1 MPTVRPLSAVPPD
14 EPPALHARA
23 IDNLR
28 FIRETME
35 RAGAFTAVSGR
46 GMMAVGALG
55 VTAALLTSAVRTPLE
70 WLALWLAT
78 AAVAFAVSAITMLRK
93 AREAQAPLLS
103 GPARKLLLSF
113 APPMAAGALLTAVL
127 YAHGLTAL
135 LPGVWLMLYGTAVV
149 TGGAFS
155 VRILPALGLMLMLLG
170 AVALVAPAGWG
181 DWIMGLGFG
190 GAHVAFGLLIARRY
204 GG

>member
-1 MPTVRPLSAVPPD
+1 MPTVRPLRAVPPD

>member
-1 MPTVRPLSAVPPD
+1 MPTVRPLRAVPPD

-46 GMMAVGALG
+46 GMIAVGALG
-55 VTAALLTSAVRTPLE
+55 VTAALLTSAVCTPLD

>member
-1 MPTVRPLSAVPPD
+1 MPTVRPLRAVPPD

-46 GMMAVGALG
+46 GMIAVGALG